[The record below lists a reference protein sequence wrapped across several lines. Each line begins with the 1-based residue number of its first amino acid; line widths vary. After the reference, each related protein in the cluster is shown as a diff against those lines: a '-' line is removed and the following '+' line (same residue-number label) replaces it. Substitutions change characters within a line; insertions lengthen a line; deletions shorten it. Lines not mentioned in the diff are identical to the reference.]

1 MFRSPPAARRKTA
14 PYERR
19 NPVELPASLSLF
31 TTSRVVAL
39 QTEPFNHTTD
49 DLKIHSPLS
58 VGPAL
63 MESRLLLA
71 DLEAFLSILARFQN

>member
-39 QTEPFNHTTD
+39 QTEPFNHTTAEVWITSSANTASIIED
-49 DLKIHSPLS
+49 WTDLHDLKIHSPE
-58 VGPAL
+58 PIEIA
-63 MESRLLLA
+63 
-71 DLEAFLSILARFQN
+71 